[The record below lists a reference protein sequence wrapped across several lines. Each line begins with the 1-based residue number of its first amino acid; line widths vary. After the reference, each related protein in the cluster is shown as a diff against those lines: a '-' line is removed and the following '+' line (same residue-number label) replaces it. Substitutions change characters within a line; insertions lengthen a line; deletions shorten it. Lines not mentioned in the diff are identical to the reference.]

1 MIKRVLKLSPL
12 RISIMLAV
20 VVSALYLSGFSFLL
34 DMMELKAYDL
44 RFKSRGDMKPG
55 DEVAIAVIDEKSL
68 DVLGRWP
75 WPRSVIAQLVDR
87 LSEGGARVIGFDIVF
102 SEPEENSFLR
112 NANLIKRKLEER
124 GATDAKLREYF
135 KTLEQEADNDARLAG
150 AIKDSGRVVE
160 GYFFHFQKEG
170 LEHMDKESLRKY
182 LATIEFSNYEE
193 IFYASKKAAD
203 VHFLEGY
210 AVESNIG
217 VISEAA
223 TDFGYFNFVPDS
235 DGVVRQVPLLIE
247 YRGDE
252 LFPGANLFP
261 PLSLKLAAEYLGRP
275 QLSLEVNE
283 LGVERVQLG
292 ERVIPTD
299 EKGRMLINY
308 MGGEKTFPHYSII
321 DILKGNVP
329 ADAFKD
335 KVVLVGATAVGI
347 YDVRVTPFQ
356 TNFPG
361 VEIHANVIDNI
372 LHNRYLVKPE
382 WAQHVDLAMILA
394 LVGIGI
400 KTRWMLPVGVDLAMI
415 LALGIG
421 LGLILRKVKAA
432 GGVVA
437 LVAMLAGF
445 LYFNRYMFIERGIW
459 LNLVYPGVS
468 LVLNFAGITV
478 YRYMTEE
485 KEKRFIKGAF
495 GQYLAPSVVNQ
506 LLRDPSMLK
515 LGGERRVLTAFFS
528 DIQGFTSISETMTP
542 EDLVALLNEYLTDM
556 SNIIHKYEGTI
567 DKYEGDAIVAFFGA
581 PVPQEDHARR
591 ACLASVEMQEKL
603 VAMREAWP
611 GEGKPVIHVRIGL
624 NTGPMVVGN
633 MGSKERMDYT
643 IMGDSVNLAARLEPA
658 NKGYGTY
665 MMMGEETYKQ
675 ASDNVEARELDL
687 LRVVGKKEPV
697 RVYELLGRKGE
708 VEPLKMDAMKLYRQG
723 IEDYSKMEWDAAIDL
738 FKRALSLN
746 GDDGP
751 CRVYIQRCEEY
762 KAAPPPEGWDGVYV
776 LTHK

>member
-12 RISIMLAV
+12 RISIIFAV

-44 RFKSRGDMKPG
+44 RFKSRGDLKPG
-55 DEVAIAVIDEKSL
+55 GEVAIAVIDEKSL

-75 WPRSVIAQLVDR
+75 WPRSTIAQLVGR

-124 GATDAKLREYF
+124 GATDARLQEYF
-135 KTLEQEADNDARLAG
+135 KTLEQEADNDAQLAG

-170 LEHMDKESLRKY
+170 LEHMDKESLRQY
-182 LATIEFSNYEE
+182 LATIELSNYEQ
-193 IFYASKKAAD
+193 IFYTNKEAAG

-210 AVESNIG
+210 AVESNID
-217 VISEAA
+217 VISHAGL
-223 TDFGYFNFVPDS
+223 DFGYFNFVPDS
-235 DGVVRQVPLLIE
+235 DGVVRKVPLLIE

-261 PLSLKLAAEYLGRP
+261 PLSLKMAAEYLGRP
-275 QLSLEVNE
+275 QLSLKVNE
-283 LGVERVQLG
+283 LGAERVQLG
-292 ERVIPTD
+292 ERVVPTD

-308 MGGEKTFPHYSII
+308 MGGEKTFPHYSIV
-321 DILKGNVP
+321 DILNGAVP

-335 KVVLVGATAVGI
+335 KIVLVGATAVGI

-382 WAQHVDLAMILA
+382 WAQDVDVVLIL
-394 LVGIGI
+394 G
-400 KTRWMLPVGVDLAMI
+400 
-415 LALGIG
+415 LGIG
-421 LGLILRKVKAA
+421 LGLILRKVKA
-432 GGVVA
+432 GWGVVA
-437 LVAMLAGF
+437 LVVALVGF
-445 LYFNRYMFIERGIW
+445 LYFNRYMFIERGVW

-591 ACLASVEMQEKL
+591 ACLASIEMQEKL
-603 VAMREAWP
+603 VAIRGVWP
-611 GEGKPVIHVRIGL
+611 GQGKPVIHVRIGL

-675 ASDNVEARELDL
+675 ASDHVEARELDL
-687 LRVVGKKEPV
+687 LQVMGKKEGV
-697 RVYELLGRKGE
+697 RVYELVGRKGE
-708 VEPLKMDAMKLYRQG
+708 VDSLKMEAMKLYTQG
-723 IEDYSKMEWDAAIDL
+723 IEAYRKMEWDAAMDL

-762 KAAPPPEGWDGVYV
+762 KTAPPPQDWDGVYV
-776 LTHK
+776 LTRK